1 MIHKTGVSNIIGN
14 TDFRRYTL
22 HNDRKNQREHGRKKC
37 RRRYSGR
44 SITTE
49 TRCKFFFYINFDLYG
64 FYVEPG
70 YGNRYHSHHFPINK
84 ASSTSNKDQLQT
96 EDNELISN
104 MAGGQAPDAQIQNVL
119 FNKTGKLVERSTIRH
134 ITKFQKRL
142 IINDSDF
149 NEIFSGKDSESLST
163 VEYMMRYCRSNNYNF
178 QMLLNDPLF
187 STDPTTETY
196 TNNKE
201 DPIIESIL
209 DFNEKEMDS
218 LKNNVNYGRIA
229 MSLNQ
234 DQKYMMAFAWVNPKE
249 LYLLQAFP
257 EVIMIDT
264 TEKTNNEKRPLLTAG
279 GKDSNGNMF
288 IFLRV
293 FMPNQQSWMFRWVF
307 SVVFPRLIPKH
318 ILHNVKVV
326 ITDGDPQEFLQ
337 VDNAM
342 ENVIPNA
349 KRVRCGWHI
358 VHQGFDRHVDTTF
371 PYISSTVVDDHK
383 KIIQNWMYS
392 WMKRTCP
399 TYLHYKNSRYLFMKY
414 IYTPR
419 LL

>member
-1 MIHKTGVSNIIGN
+1 M
-14 TDFRRYTL
+14 
-22 HNDRKNQREHGRKKC
+22 
-37 RRRYSGR
+37 
-44 SITTE
+44 
-49 TRCKFFFYINFDLYG
+49 
-64 FYVEPG
+64 EPG
-70 YGNRYHSHHFPINK
+70 YGNKYHSHYFPINK
-84 ASSTSNKDQLQT
+84 VSSAINKDQLQT
-96 EDNELISN
+96 EDNEQISN
-104 MAGGQAPDAQIQNVL
+104 MAGGQAPDTQIQNVL
-119 FNKTGKLVERSTIRH
+119 FNKTGKFVERSTIWH

-149 NEIFSGKDSESLST
+149 NEIFSDKDSESLST
-163 VEYMMRYCRSNNYNF
+163 VKYIMRYCRSNNYNF

-187 STDPTTETY
+187 STEPTTETY

-209 DFNEKEMDS
+209 DFNQKEMDS

-229 MSLNQ
+229 MSLKE

-249 LYLLQAFP
+249 LYLLQVFP

-264 TEKTNNEKRPLLTAG
+264 TEKTNNEKRHLLTAG
-279 GKDSNGNMF
+279 GKDSNGKMF

-307 SVVFPRLIPKH
+307 SVVFPRLIHKH
-318 ILHNVKVV
+318 ILHNIKVV

-349 KRVRCGWHI
+349 KRVRCG
-358 VHQGFDRHVDTTF
+358 
-371 PYISSTVVDDHK
+371 
-383 KIIQNWMYS
+383 
-392 WMKRTCP
+392 
-399 TYLHYKNSRYLFMKY
+399 
-414 IYTPR
+414 
-419 LL
+419 